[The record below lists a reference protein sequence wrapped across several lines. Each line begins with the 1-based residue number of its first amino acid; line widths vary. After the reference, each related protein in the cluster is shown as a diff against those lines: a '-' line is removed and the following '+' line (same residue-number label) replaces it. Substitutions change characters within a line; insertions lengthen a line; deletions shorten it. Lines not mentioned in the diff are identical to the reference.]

1 MFGRVTVSSLLKS
14 VIAGLAAAVVII
26 LAIGAWD
33 SWGRLTVAT
42 RIAAVTDASGELFK
56 ALHNL
61 RLDRTGTFRDLVTE
75 RQLTAVHPQVKA
87 NRDAELP
94 ALRAAVEALKAVDFP
109 DRDKVV
115 SDLAAATDKLD
126 ALQKESAE
134 AMLKPKAQR
143 RADLA
148 QDYYKHVTAMME
160 NGEALSARLSRYV
173 KLQEPFVDQLLGLK
187 QLAWDLRN
195 AGGDASLLISGPL
208 GGQKMQAD
216 PLGKLAAIAAR
227 MNTVWTTLTE
237 TATGLPLPPEFGTAM
252 QKVRTDLFAQPYIE
266 LRAKVIKDMVETG
279 KTTYTAETWLSET
292 TPKLATALAVAEL
305 ALDTAEAHATK
316 NRSHALLML
325 AVQSALL
332 IGAILVAAALMA
344 LVSRR
349 VTSPLLAIQSAML
362 KLAGGD
368 MSAEAS
374 FPGRSD
380 EIGKLASAMNTFKHG
395 MIEADRMRSE
405 QKEAEVAAAKEREAA
420 QLRAS
425 EERKVTRERDA
436 AAQKELRQKLAD
448 DFYSTVGRIID
459 HVSAAAGELERSAT
473 TLTKTAETTLDL
485 TGVVASASEEAS
497 SNVGAVASA
506 AEELTGSVNEI
517 ARQVQESSRIAVE
530 AVTQAKATDVRIGE
544 LSQAAGRIGDV
555 LKLITAIAEQTN
567 LLALNATIE
576 AARAGEAGKG
586 FAVVASE
593 VKALAAQTAKATEE
607 IASQISDMQM
617 ATADSVGAIK
627 TIGTTIS
634 RISEIAAAIAA
645 AVEEQGAAT
654 GEIARNVT
662 EASRGTAQVANT
674 IGDVNR
680 GATATGSASTQVL
693 SAART
698 LAGESKDLKSEVEKF
713 LDTVRAA

>member
-1 MFGRVTVSSLLKS
+1 MLNRFSVNLLLKS
-14 VIAGLAAAVVII
+14 VIAVLAASVVIV

-33 SWGRLTVAT
+33 SWARLTVAT
-42 RIAAVTDASGELFK
+42 RIAAVTNASGELFK

-61 RLDRTGTFRDLVTE
+61 RLDRTGTFRDLVTD
-75 RQLTAVHPQVKA
+75 RQLAAMNPQVKA

-94 ALRAAVEALKAVDFP
+94 ALRAAVEALKAVDLP

-115 SDLAAATDKLD
+115 AELAAATDKLE

-143 RADLA
+143 RNDLA

-160 NGEALSARLSRYV
+160 NGEALSARLSRHV
-173 KLQEPFVDQLLGLK
+173 KLQDPLVDQLLGLK

-208 GGQKMQAD
+208 GGQKMQSD
-216 PLGKLAAIAAR
+216 PPGKLAALVAR
-227 MNTVWTTLTE
+227 MDTIWTTLTD

-252 QKVRTDLFAQPYIE
+252 QKVRSDLFAKSYID
-266 LRAKVIKDMVETG
+266 LRAKVVREMVETG
-279 KTTYTAETWLSET
+279 KTTYTAETWLAET

-305 ALDTAEAHATK
+305 ALDTAEAHATR
-316 NRSHALLML
+316 NRSQALMTL

-332 IGAILVAAALMA
+332 LGALLIAAAMMA
-344 LVSRR
+344 VVSRR
-349 VTSPLLAIQSAML
+349 VTSPLVVIQSAML
-362 KLAGGD
+362 RLAGGD

-374 FPGRSD
+374 FPGRND
-380 EIGKLASAMNTFKHG
+380 EIGKLAAAMRQFKDG
-395 MIEADRMRSE
+395 MIESDRLRGE
-405 QKEAEVAAAKEREAA
+405 QKESEVRAAQEREAA
-420 QLRAS
+420 QVRAS
-425 EERKVTRERDA
+425 EERKATREHDA
-436 AAQKELRQKLAD
+436 KVQKEMRHRLAD
-448 DFYSTVGRIID
+448 EFQAVVGRIID
-459 HVSAAAGELERSAT
+459 HVTSAAGELEKSAT

-497 SNVGAVASA
+497 ANVGAVASA
-506 AEELTGSVNEI
+506 AEELSGSVNEI
-517 ARQVQESSRIAVE
+517 ARQVQESSRIASE
-530 AVTQAKATDVRIGE
+530 AVTQAKTTDMRIGQ

-586 FAVVASE
+586 FAVVAQE
-593 VKALAAQTAKATEE
+593 VKALASQTAKATEE

-617 ATADSVGAIK
+617 ATADSVAAIK
-627 TIGTTIS
+627 TIDTTIS
-634 RISEIAAAIAA
+634 RISEIAGAIAA

-693 SAART
+693 AAART
-698 LAGESKDLKSEVEKF
+698 LAGESKELKSEVEKF